1 MAGPIDKQTREIWH
15 LSIEDLFAPLPE
27 KTRLGGPGPFVINL
41 SASTAPIDL
50 PVKSFVGYQYAH
62 AYQVQRTEDRRV
74 RYRLRLGP
82 FDSEDAADA
91 VLEQVRDVYPGAL
104 TATVDADDRRALAPI
119 QAKIK
124 AKAKDKAKAKA
135 DIQAKIDAKARAEAE
150 AARAEAQALAEA
162 IACAEALKAEALARA
177 EAQARAEEQAR
188 AEALA
193 KAEAEAQA
201 RAEALARAE
210 AEAKARAEAL
220 AKAEAE
226 AKARAEAEAKA
237 RAEAQARAEAEA
249 KARAEALAKAE
260 AEAKA
265 RAEAEAKARAEAL
278 ARAEAEAKAR
288 AEALAK
294 AEAEAKARAEALAKA
309 EAEAKARAEALAKAE
324 AEAKARAEA
333 LAKAEAKARAEAQ
346 AREEARTR
354 AEAEAKAE
362 AKARADAQA
371 EAFARAEAEVRA
383 KAQAQAEIDA
393 QRWSAEN
400 KSKNPGASPDSRPTP
415 ASNSL
420 LSTVATMSRRLIPPK
435 PAVAAPR
442 TPPPAAAASQ
452 SEPPARPVEKLAAPL
467 PNLESTQTIRALT
480 SVELE
485 DDQALRWFVIQLSQS
500 EEAFDP
506 DAVPNLDIFGAYRL
520 YSVAGIDQGR
530 IIYSLRLGFFGEEV
544 SAGAVASYLTEYYEK
559 PTIKRVSAAERQR
572 FSDSTLEPRKDVGAT
587 GTHAIIEITNERY
600 IREKRVVQAVAK

>member
-1 MAGPIDKQTREIWH
+1 MAGPMDKPTREIWH

-27 KTRLGGPGPFVINL
+27 KSRLGGPGPFVINL

-74 RYRLRLGP
+74 RFRLRLGP

-91 VLEQVRDVYPGAL
+91 VLESVRDVYPGAL
-104 TATVDADDRRALAPI
+104 TATVDADDLRALAPI
-119 QAKIK
+119 QAKVD
-124 AKAKDKAKAKA
+124 AKAKGIVKSKTEGQAKANSKA
-135 DIQAKIDAKARAEAE
+135 RAEAQAAAEAKTRADALARAEAE
-150 AARAEAQALAEA
+150 ARAKAEAQAAAEG
-162 IACAEALKAEALARA
+162 
-177 EAQARAEEQAR
+177 
-188 AEALA
+188 
-193 KAEAEAQA
+193 QA

-220 AKAEAE
+220 ARAEAEARARAAALAKAEAE
-226 AKARAEAEAKA
+226 AKARAA
-237 RAEAQARAEAEA
+237 
-249 KARAEALAKAE
+249 ALAKAE

-294 AEAEAKARAEALAKA
+294 AEAEAKARAAALAKA
-309 EAEAKARAEALAKAE
+309 ET
-324 AEAKARAEA
+324 EAKARAEA
-333 LAKAEAKARAEAQ
+333 LAKAEAKARAESQ
-346 AREEARTR
+346 AKEEARAR
-354 AEAEAKAE
+354 AEAESKAE

-371 EAFARAEAEVRA
+371 DAFARAEAQLRA
-383 KAQAQAEIDA
+383 TAQAQAEVDA
-393 QRWSAEN
+393 QRWSAEGRT
-400 KSKNPGASPDSRPTP
+400 KEPNP
-415 ASNSL
+415 NSL
-420 LSTVATMSRRLIPPK
+420 LSTVATMSRRLIPSK
-435 PAVAAPR
+435 PTTAAVTRSPPSAATGLPSQPSPR
-442 TPPPAAAASQ
+442 PI
-452 SEPPARPVEKLAAPL
+452 EKLEAPL

-480 SVELE
+480 SLEME

-500 EEAFDP
+500 ENAFDP
-506 DAVPNLDIFGAYRL
+506 DSVPNLDIFGAYRL
-520 YSVAGIDQGR
+520 YSVAAIDQGR
-530 IIYSLRLGFFGEEV
+530 IVYSLRLGFFGEEV

-587 GTHAIIEITNERY
+587 GTHAVIEITNERY
-600 IREKRVVQAVAK
+600 IREKRIVQAVAK